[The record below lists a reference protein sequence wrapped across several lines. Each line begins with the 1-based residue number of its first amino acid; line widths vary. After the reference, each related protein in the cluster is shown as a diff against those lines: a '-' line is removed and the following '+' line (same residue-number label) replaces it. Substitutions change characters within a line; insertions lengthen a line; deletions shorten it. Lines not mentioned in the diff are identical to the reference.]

1 MRDIK
6 TEFLASSFGYLAK
19 NGLENMSIR
28 NLCKNTGI
36 SIGSVYYRFEGKEDL
51 IASATEYGFDC
62 VVDELLTQSVGKHDI
77 DEYFRKFMLKMKN
90 CSERIRFI
98 CQVAASPVYGEKLR
112 QKISE
117 HRHMYDKYARILAER
132 IQCNYEDMRAIVY
145 LMSSMILDY
154 SVWSSEEST
163 KIQVE
168 YIKSIVKRMIK

>member
-1 MRDIK
+1 
-6 TEFLASSFGYLAK
+6 
-19 NGLENMSIR
+19 
-28 NLCKNTGI
+28 
-36 SIGSVYYRFEGKEDL
+36 
-51 IASATEYGFDC
+51 
-62 VVDELLTQSVGKHDI
+62 
-77 DEYFRKFMLKMKN
+77 MLKMKN